1 MKSQLVA
8 LANSIN
14 KLTDI
19 SDKKEDKKI
28 QKSLGDLVDELK
40 AMNVTLSAIEVNTRP
55 APEVPV

>member
-14 KLTDI
+14 KLTEI

-28 QKSLGDLVDELK
+28 QKSLSDLVVELK
-40 AMNVTLSAIEVNTRP
+40 AMNVTLSAIEVNTRT
-55 APEVPV
+55 PV